1 MQAQT
6 EGHYATE
13 HLEESGIKRG
23 CTQTSSLKGP
33 ERAIIKHAN
42 TGTVSKLILVKL
54 LRDGGGGVDILITL
68 FPT

>member
-6 EGHYATE
+6 KGHYATE

-42 TGTVSKLILVKL
+42 TGTVSKVILMKL
-54 LRDGGGGVDILITL
+54 LRDGEEGVVVVWIS
-68 FPT
+68 